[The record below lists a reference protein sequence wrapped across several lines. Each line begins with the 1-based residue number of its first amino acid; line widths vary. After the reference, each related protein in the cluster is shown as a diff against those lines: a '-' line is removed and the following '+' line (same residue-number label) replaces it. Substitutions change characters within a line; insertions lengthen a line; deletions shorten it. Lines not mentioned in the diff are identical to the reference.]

1 MADQIRKTETI
12 RRIEHLQLPMALIHG
27 LDDAHKAESIV
38 DAIQSLQHLVEH
50 WN

>member
-1 MADQIRKTETI
+1 MANQIRKTETI
-12 RRIEHLQLPMALIHG
+12 RRIEHLQLPAALILS

-38 DAIQSLQHLVEH
+38 EAIQSLQHLIEH